1 MLRLF
6 GFANFFKRLFVMNFK
21 VISVELDTQ
30 KLSIDFIDGLDILFD
45 IGIVLI
51 LSSRSSFISL
61 VRVLQFEQLSVA
73 IVKVVLSLP

>member
-1 MLRLF
+1 
-6 GFANFFKRLFVMNFK
+6 MNLK

-51 LSSRSSFISL
+51 LSSGSSFISL

>member
-51 LSSRSSFISL
+51 LSSGSSFISL